1 MAPFDFNYIQDDLL
15 SVAVD
20 HKPAPVRVSF
30 DATDFAGRG
39 PAPVFTPAAAMPAAS
54 VAEPAHVALMQK
66 QHASHPIQRD
76 DNMLRAVAAGRAAT
90 IRYDTKIVTHSFTEI
105 LLEFLDRNA
114 TLTSVGFIICYVSVL
129 RSL

>member
-1 MAPFDFNYIQDDLL
+1 MAPFDFNYVQDDLL

-20 HKPAPVRVSF
+20 RSPVPVHVSF
-30 DATDFAGRG
+30 SATDFAGLARATTPVAA
-39 PAPVFTPAAAMPAAS
+39 PATVAFMQPPPVVQHTP
-54 VAEPAHVALMQK
+54 
-66 QHASHPIQRD
+66 RD
-76 DNMLRAVAAGRAAT
+76 DNTLRAVAASRAAT

-114 TLTSVGFIICYVSVL
+114 TLTSVGFIICYVGVL